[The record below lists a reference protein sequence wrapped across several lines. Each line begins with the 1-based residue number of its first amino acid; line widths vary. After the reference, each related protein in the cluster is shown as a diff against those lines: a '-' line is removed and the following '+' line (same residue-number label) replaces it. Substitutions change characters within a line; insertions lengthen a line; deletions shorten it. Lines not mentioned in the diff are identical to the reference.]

1 MYDLLLSQRNN
12 FYLMKIKTLIAIA
25 FSMVLLNVAQAQK
38 TKQITVS
45 FKYKF
50 IHEGEGKDINTRLKV
65 YVDDAVKGVSL
76 AKIESEENHVTIEI
90 PTGKHKLRAVIE
102 SEFEG
107 VWEEHTVANEYSIDC
122 VYIHEEDFIKN
133 TRVELIF
140 DLEKGTIVKNVQT
153 NKTSFNSPF

>member
-1 MYDLLLSQRNN
+1 
-12 FYLMKIKTLIAIA
+12 MKLKVFIAVA
-25 FSMVLLNVAQAQK
+25 FSLILFNVSQAQK
-38 TKQITVS
+38 VRLITIT

-65 YVDDAVKGVSL
+65 YLDDAVKGVSL

-90 PTGKHKLRAVIE
+90 PTGNHKIRAVIE

-107 VWEEHTVANEYSIDC
+107 VWEEHTLLNEYSIDC
-122 VYIHEEDFIKN
+122 VYLHEENFTKN
-133 TRVELIF
+133 TRVEITF

-153 NKTSFNSPF
+153 KNTSFNSPF